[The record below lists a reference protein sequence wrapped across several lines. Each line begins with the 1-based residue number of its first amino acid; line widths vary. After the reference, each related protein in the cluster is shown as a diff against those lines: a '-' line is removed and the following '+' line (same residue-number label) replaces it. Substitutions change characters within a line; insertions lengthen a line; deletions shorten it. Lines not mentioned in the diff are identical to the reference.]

1 MKYIKTFE
9 SFENGEKIDEGLK
22 DITAGVLLAVATLLG
37 GKANAQA
44 KEIAPDYEPTKKEIA
59 QAEKIKNYLD
69 KHGDY
74 TEVDTIFNFG
84 PQDSLYNKFTGSD
97 KELRKPELVK
107 LQQTIKTTYFDK
119 KGNRIG
125 DKTEKRGE
133 YETGDRFGSDT
144 YTKYASKDNER
155 GFPAYDDYKKEW
167 DTRLG
172 DDSTFYKHVTKK
184 GDTYQDYNQE
194 TGSHH
199 KGDWRRFYA
208 EEDDFKYKL
217 DSLLQKVSA
226 EISGDSTNWTIN
238 TVREKFPEYAE
249 LEKETIEAA
258 RKYPETN
265 SDLPSAMENLVKTVL
280 RNKRYVPLKR
290 DTNEEQ

>member
-9 SFENGEKIDEGLK
+9 SFENVEKIDEGLK

-37 GKANAQA
+37 GKASAQA
-44 KEIAPDYEPTKKEIA
+44 MEIAPNYEPTKKEMS
-59 QAEKIKNYLD
+59 QAENIKNYLD
-69 KHGDY
+69 KQGDY
-74 TEVDTIFNFG
+74 TEVDTIFNFS

-97 KELRKPELVK
+97 KELRKPELVR
-107 LQQTIKTTYFDK
+107 LQQTIKTTFFDK
-119 KGNRIG
+119 EGNRIG

-144 YTKYASKDNER
+144 YTKYASKDNKD
-155 GFPAYDDYKKEW
+155 GFPAYDDFKKEW

-172 DDSTFYKHVTKK
+172 DDSTFYKHTTKK
-184 GDTYQDYNQE
+184 GNTFQDYNLK

-208 EEDDFKYKL
+208 DEDDFKYKL

-226 EISGDSTNWTIN
+226 EISSDSTNWTVN
-238 TVREKFPEYAE
+238 TVREKFPEYSG
-249 LEKETIEAA
+249 LEKEAVEIA
-258 RKYPETN
+258 RKYPEAN
-265 SDLPSAMENLVKTVL
+265 SDLLSGMETLVKTVL
-280 RNKRYVPLKR
+280 RNKRYVPLKKSTE
-290 DTNEEQ
+290 DEQ